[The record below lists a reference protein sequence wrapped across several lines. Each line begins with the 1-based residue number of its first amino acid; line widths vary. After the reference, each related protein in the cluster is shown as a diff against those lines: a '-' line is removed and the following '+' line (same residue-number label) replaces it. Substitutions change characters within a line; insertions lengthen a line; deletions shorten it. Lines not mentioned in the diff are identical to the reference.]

1 MNLYSPA
8 CRQAAGSRRRG
19 QMLRNFLKNRKAQ
32 NTAEYAL
39 LIALVVAGV
48 IAMQT
53 YAQRALQARI
63 HDASIYLENSTTAI
77 GKSTQYEPY
86 YLTSNYTVNSN
97 SVENKRLGAGLV
109 GEDSANGRIRTGYQ
123 NTAYS
128 TADINGTVGGE

>member
-1 MNLYSPA
+1 
-8 CRQAAGSRRRG
+8 
-19 QMLRNFLKNRKAQ
+19 MLRNFLKNRKAQ

-63 HDASIYLENSTTAI
+63 QSASQYMEQQTNVI
-77 GKSTQYEPY
+77 GNATQYEPY
-86 YLTSNYTVNSN
+86 YLNSSYNVDSN

-109 GEDSANGRIRTGYQ
+109 GADSSVNRTRIGGQTTSY
-123 NTAYS
+123 NASDNSAY
-128 TADINGTVGGE
+128 